1 VGVAVNVFEAG
12 LVHVLMRVFGAVF
25 VRVGMLV
32 CDMVVLMR
40 GVRMCMGHIAMVVL
54 VRMRAVMAVLV
65 CHSCR
70 LLVSSCEMV
79 VITSHSPGAWTAQA
93 PGGDGD
99 SATAFSPLSPR

>member
-12 LVHVLMRVFGAVF
+12 LVHVLMRVFGAVI

-54 VRMRAVMAVLV
+54 VRMRRVMGVLLG
-65 CHSCR
+65 HGGR
-70 LLVSSCEMV
+70 LLLRN
-79 VITSHSPGAWTAQA
+79 T
-93 PGGDGD
+93 
-99 SATAFSPLSPR
+99 L

>member
-40 GVRMCMGHIAMVVL
+40 GVRMCMGHVAMVVF
-54 VRMRAVMAVLV
+54 VRVRRVMAVLLG
-65 CHSCR
+65 HGCR
-70 LLVSSCEMV
+70 LLLRN
-79 VITSHSPGAWTAQA
+79 T
-93 PGGDGD
+93 
-99 SATAFSPLSPR
+99 L